1 MLATLLL
8 VLTVSAATQAP
19 PDGRWEGAI
28 QVMGGALNISVE
40 FKAAPEGWRANID
53 IPQQGAAGLAL
64 TSVRIEPPNVHF
76 ELPAGPGLAVFDGEL
91 KAGVIQGSFK
101 QAGVEGSFEL
111 KPAAAQPQASPE
123 PPPPYRV
130 EEVVVKSGEVK
141 LEGTLTL
148 PATPGRHPAV
158 ALLTGSGAQNR
169 DEELFGFKPFR
180 LIADHLTRAGVV
192 VLRCDDRGVGGSSGS
207 LQSVTSEDLAADALA
222 AVGFLRARAEVDPAR
237 IGLLGHSE
245 GGLLAVMAAARSKEL
260 GFIILVSGPA
270 VKGETLM
277 RAQGEAIYRAEGKSE
292 AEVRRLLDLQ
302 ARSFQVARSGEGA
315 EELAAAI
322 RQATLS
328 ELEKLPAERQK
339 AMGDPG
345 QLADRAAKAQLAAL
359 RSPWLKFFLDY
370 DPAQALRQ
378 VCCPVLALYGEKDL
392 QVPAEMNRK
401 ALEAALDR
409 AGNKRVTIRVLP
421 GANHL
426 FQPAKTGSP
435 SEYATLPKEFVPGF
449 LETIAGFVVGAKR

>member
-1 MLATLLL
+1 MLAILALLL
-8 VLTVSAATQAP
+8 AASPEGQRI
-19 PDGRWEGAI
+19 DGRWEGAI
-28 QVMGGALNISVE
+28 QVGGALNISVE
-40 FKAAPEGWRANID
+40 FKAAPEGWQANID
-53 IPQQGAAGLAL
+53 IPQQGARALAL
-64 TSVRIEPPNVHF
+64 TAVRIEPPKVHF

-91 KAGVIQGSFK
+91 KDGVIQGSFK

-111 KPAAAQPQASPE
+111 KPAVAQPQAPSE

-130 EEVVVKSGEVK
+130 EEVTVTSGEVK
-141 LEGTLTL
+141 LAGTLTT
-148 PATPGRHPAV
+148 PAKPGRHPAV

-169 DEELFGFKPFR
+169 DEEIFGFKLFR

-207 LQSVTSEDLAADALA
+207 LQSVTSEDLAGDALA
-222 AVGFLRARAEVDPAR
+222 AVGFLKARAEVDPAR

-245 GGLLAVMAAARSKEL
+245 GGLLAVMAAARSQDV
-260 GFIILVSGPA
+260 GFIVLVSGPA

-277 RAQGEAIYRAEGKSE
+277 RAQGEAIYRAEGKSQVE
-292 AEVRRLLDLQ
+292 IARLLALQ
-302 ARSFQVARSGEGA
+302 ALSFQVARTGEGA
-315 EELAAAI
+315 PELAAEI

-328 ELEKLPAERQK
+328 DLEKLPAERQK
-339 AMGDPG
+339 AMGDLG
-345 QLADRAAKAQLAAL
+345 QFADRAVQGQMAAL

-370 DPAQALRQ
+370 DPTQALRQ
-378 VCCPVLALYGEKDL
+378 VRCPVLALYGEKDL

-401 ALEAALDR
+401 ALEATLAR
-409 AGNKRVTIRVLP
+409 AGNKRVTIRVVP

-449 LETIAGFVVGAKR
+449 LETIAGFVARPKR

>member
-1 MLATLLL
+1 MLATLAL
-8 VLTVSAATQAP
+8 VLTVSAASQDRPA
-19 PDGRWEGAI
+19 GRWEGAI
-28 QVMGGALNISVE
+28 QVMGGALDITIE
-40 FKAAPEGWRANID
+40 FKAPPEGWQANID
-53 IPQQGAAGLAL
+53 IPQQGALGLAL
-64 TSVRIEPPNVHF
+64 TSVRIEPPRVHF

-91 KAGVIQGSFK
+91 KDGVIRGSFK

-111 KPAAAQPQASPE
+111 KPAAPPPRE

-141 LEGTLTL
+141 LAGTLTL
-148 PATPGRHPAV
+148 PAKPGRHPAV

-169 DEELFGFKPFR
+169 DEEIFGFKPFR

-207 LQSVTSEDLAADALA
+207 LQSVTSEDLAGDALA
-222 AVGFLRARAEVDPAR
+222 AVGFLRARAEVDSAR

-260 GFIILVSGPA
+260 GFIVLVSAPG
-270 VKGETLM
+270 VKGETLL
-277 RAQGEAIYRAEGKSE
+277 RAQGEAIYRAEGRSQ

-302 ARSFQVARSGEGA
+302 ARSFQVARTGEGA
-315 EELAAAI
+315 EELAEEI

-328 ELEKLPAERQK
+328 ELAKLPAERQK

-345 QLADRAAKAQLAAL
+345 PLAARAAQAQLAAVS
-359 RSPWLKFFLDY
+359 SPWLKFFLDY
-370 DPAQALRQ
+370 DPAPALRQ
-378 VCCPVLALYGEKDL
+378 VRCPVLALYGEKDL

-401 ALEAALDR
+401 ALAAALTP

-421 GANHL
+421 EANHL

-435 SEYATLPKEFVPGF
+435 SEYATLPREFVPGF
-449 LETIAGFVVGAKR
+449 LEMIAGFVAGPQR